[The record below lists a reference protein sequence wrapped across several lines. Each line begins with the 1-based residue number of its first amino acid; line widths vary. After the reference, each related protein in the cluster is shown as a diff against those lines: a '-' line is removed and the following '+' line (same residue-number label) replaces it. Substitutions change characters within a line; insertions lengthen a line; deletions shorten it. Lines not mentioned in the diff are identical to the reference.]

1 MLAAALALVLAEPD
15 LHVRPPTELRLLHL
29 DVEQMTRER
38 STQGAIIGTA
48 AVLLAWEVVLMYQR
62 AKGATRPPTISQVM
76 QEWGSKY
83 GMVEWVGGNLAGHW
97 FLPEDRVL
105 SPRESRARGMLLL
118 ELTAGVLLWDIVD
131 HSGHDRA
138 RPVLLLVG
146 GVISGHTLWGQAPR

>member
-1 MLAAALALVLAEPD
+1 MLAATLALLLALPD
-15 LHVRPPTELRLLHL
+15 LHVRPPEMRLRL
-29 DVEQMTRER
+29 DVEHMTREG

-48 AVLLAWEVVLMYQR
+48 AVLLAWEAVLMYQR
-62 AKGATRPPTISQVM
+62 AHGATRPPTISQVL

-83 GMVEWVGGNLAGHW
+83 GMVEWTAGNLMGHW

-118 ELTAGVLLWDIVD
+118 ELTACVLLWDVID

-146 GVISGHTLWGQAPR
+146 GVVSGYTLWGQSRR